1 MNNISSNISK
11 MAATK
16 TRKTKKTKTTKATRK
31 QKNRNKNYIASNNSI
46 SILFQNQ
53 DIIQPAKTIK
63 VEKLVKLHDYPSP
76 IIINLD
82 GKKIARHDM
91 DSVIKKIEL
100 AKLKMYSYEELL
112 SDQDKLKLKRLAMN
126 ISHNLSTYI
135 NKVFFKYDGVRG
147 VSNGYVKLW
156 EIYQQF
162 GAAIMKKVKSP
173 ATFLHMCEAP
183 GNWIKCT
190 KQYMTRFHPMIR
202 YKWFANSL
210 NPFNKEVAA
219 KYGKVFQDELKYM
232 ATYPDQWVFGADD
245 TGDIT
250 RVANIKNIA
259 KRTGSVALITGD
271 AGLGTDM
278 DVFLLQKLEVA
289 QLVMSLACVAKGGSA
304 IIKYFASS
312 YGADFDLMK
321 RSVPYVASIIA
332 TYQKYYEQV
341 HMIKPIT
348 SNPMSSEYYIVA
360 IGFKGITSTEL
371 DKYYHILEDFK
382 TDTPVGYSRR
392 ENPNLTKGRREA
404 SPFPVGNYKTDAAIE
419 NAIATIYQLNANQ
432 TEIVNVIMECHLEK
446 DKNPPKECHHYLQ
459 DNTKYMIPLFKT
471 WIKKNRY
478 VAMNIK

>member
-16 TRKTKKTKTTKATRK
+16 TRKTKKTKKTRK
-31 QKNRNKNYIASNNSI
+31 HKYGRTNYLASENNNNI
-46 SILFQNQ
+46 SSLFQNH
-53 DIIQPAKTIK
+53 DIIQPTKTIK
-63 VEKLVKLHDYPSP
+63 VEKLDKLHDYPSP
-76 IIINLD
+76 IILNLD

-135 NKVFFKYDGVRG
+135 NKVFFKFDGIRG

-173 ATFLHMCEAP
+173 AIFLHMCEAP

-210 NPFNKEVAA
+210 NPFNAEIKET
-219 KYGKVFQDELKYM
+219 YGKVFQDELKYM

-259 KRTGSVALITGD
+259 KRTGPVALITGD

-278 DVFLLQKLEVA
+278 EVFFLQKLEVA

-348 SNPMSSEYYIVA
+348 SNPMSGEYYIVA
-360 IGFKGITSTEL
+360 IGFKGIMPAEL
-371 DKYYHILEDFK
+371 DKYYQILADFK
-382 TDTPVGYSRR
+382 TDV
-392 ENPNLTKGRREA
+392 
-404 SPFPVGNYKTDAAIE
+404 PVGNYKSDAAIE

>member
-1 MNNISSNISK
+1 M
-11 MAATK
+11 
-16 TRKTKKTKTTKATRK
+16 RYTKKTHKFKK
-31 QKNRNKNYIASNNSI
+31 QKHSKKQLLNSNINV
-46 SILFQNQ
+46 LFQNQ
-53 DIIQPAKTIK
+53 DELHSIKTIK

-76 IIINLD
+76 IVINLD
-82 GKKIARHDM
+82 GKKLHNQDM
-91 DSVIKKIEL
+91 DFIIRSLVNANTRKENL
-100 AKLKMYSYEELL
+100 ENLL
-112 SDQDKLKLKRLAMN
+112 SEPEILKLKRLAMN

-135 NKVFFKYDGVRG
+135 NKVFFKFDGIRG

-162 GAAIMKKVKSP
+162 GAAIMKSVKSP

-190 KQYMTRFHPMIR
+190 RQYMTRFHPMIR

-259 KRTGSVALITGD
+259 KRTGPVALITGD

-278 DVFLLQKLEVA
+278 EVFFLQKLEVA

-348 SNPMSSEYYIVA
+348 SNPMSGEYYIVA
-360 IGFKGITSTEL
+360 IGFKGIMPAEL
-371 DKYYHILEDFK
+371 DKYYQILADFK

-392 ENPNLTKGRREA
+392 EYPNLTKGRREA
-404 SPFPVGNYKTDAAIE
+404 SPFPVGNYKSDAAIE